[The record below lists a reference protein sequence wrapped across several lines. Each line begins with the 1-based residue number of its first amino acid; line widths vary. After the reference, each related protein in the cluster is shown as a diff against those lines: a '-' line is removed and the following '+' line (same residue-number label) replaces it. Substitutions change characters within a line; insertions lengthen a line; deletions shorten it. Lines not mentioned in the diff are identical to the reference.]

1 MRTKGQTVYVVRD
14 MGLSVKSL
22 EFLREDDL
30 FCYCRYKGETGR
42 GSSYVKMFVFDDER
56 EALENAAARLE
67 EQAQEH
73 RRRAMGEE
81 D

>member
-1 MRTKGQTVYVVRD
+1 MRTKGQTVYVVLD
-14 MGLSVKSL
+14 MGLKVRPR

-30 FCYCRYKGETGR
+30 HCQCRFVGDKGK
-42 GSSYVKMFVFDDER
+42 GSPYVKMFVFDDER
-56 EALENAAARLE
+56 EALENAASRLE

-73 RRRAMGEE
+73 RRRARGEE